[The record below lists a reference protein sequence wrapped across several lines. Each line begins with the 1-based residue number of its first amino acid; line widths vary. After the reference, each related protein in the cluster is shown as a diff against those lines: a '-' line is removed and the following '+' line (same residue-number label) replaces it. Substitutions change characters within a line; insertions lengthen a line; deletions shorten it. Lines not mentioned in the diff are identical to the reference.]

1 MGEFTN
7 DVKLAA
13 TKQTKTI
20 VIEIIDCNR
29 CLFTALLAVLR
40 YVHQYTCNSNLLP
53 RQHKNINKIYFEAMD
68 WAEELKMTIR
78 KVKNKVKYTFLI
90 ENSYLAYC
98 RLRHARAVG
107 QRVEMC

>member
-1 MGEFTN
+1 MGEFTS

-13 TKQTKTI
+13 TEQTKTI
-20 VIEIIDCNR
+20 SIENIDCMR
-29 CLFTALLAVLR
+29 CLFYSTLAISR

-53 RQHKNINKIYFEAMD
+53 RQQKNINKIYFEAMD

-78 KVKNKVKYTFLI
+78 KVKTKVKYTFLSK
-90 ENSYLAYC
+90 NSYLPYR